1 MNLADMSSDDIREV
15 LDSQRIN
22 TPQPVVDRQVLDSNL
37 ARMAKAV
44 SERGCA
50 LRPHFKTH
58 RSIEIATRQIANGA
72 SGFACATISEAEA
85 LAEHG
90 FLDILIAYP
99 FWADGTTGERLRALQ
114 EKATPQIGVDS
125 VESLE
130 CLAKATVGGP
140 QTNVVI
146 EVDPGFHRSGVPASE
161 VLRIASAAERCG
173 FSVSGVFAYP
183 GQAYG
188 GPDAVEPAAS
198 DERACLDEAHALL
211 ASAGIDPTVVSG
223 GSTPTATLSAEE
235 QLTEVRP
242 GVYVFNDRQQVEL
255 GTCRESEVALVVL
268 TTVVSTAVPGFFVVD
283 AGSKALSSDRLSWMD
298 GFGAVRQA
306 PGQVAQSL
314 SEHHGVIRSP
324 DSERRP
330 SVGEIVAIVPNHVC
344 NVVNLFDDLLVVG
357 DGQEAERWPVLARG
371 GPS

>member
-1 MNLADMSSDDIREV
+1 MNIADMSSGDIRDL
-15 LDSQRIN
+15 LDSQQIN
-22 TPQPVVDRQVLDSNL
+22 TPQPVVDRQILDSNL
-37 ARMAKAV
+37 ASMAQAV

-58 RSIEIATRQIANGA
+58 RSIEIATRQIAGGA
-72 SGFACATISEAEA
+72 SGFTCATVSEAEI

-90 FLDILIAYP
+90 FADIFIAYP
-99 FWADGTTGERLRALQ
+99 LWADGTTGKRLRALQ
-114 EKATPQIGVDS
+114 EKANPQIGVDS

-130 CLAKATVGGP
+130 CLARATTGGP
-140 QTNVVI
+140 QVRIVI
-146 EVDPGFHRSGVPASE
+146 EVDPGFHRSGVPAGE
-161 VLRIASAAERCG
+161 VLRIASAAEGCG

-188 GPDAVEPAAS
+188 GPDSVESAAKE
-198 DERACLDEAHALL
+198 ERACLDEARSLL
-211 ASAGIDPTVVSG
+211 ASAGIEPTIVSG

-235 QLTEVRP
+235 GLTEVRP

-255 GTCRESEVALVVL
+255 GTCRESDVALMVL

-298 GFGAVRQA
+298 GFGAVHRSSQ
-306 PGQVAQSL
+306 QVAQSL

-324 DSERRP
+324 DSEGRP
-330 SVGEIVAIVPNHVC
+330 RVGEIIAIVPNHVC
-344 NVVNLFDDLLVVG
+344 NVVNLFDELLIVS
-357 DGQEAERWPVLARG
+357 DDREPERWPVLARG